1 MSSFLDKH
9 IDNIYITESLEKALP
24 IIKSKG
30 PAIIK
35 SISDGNLF
43 QARKLLNTL
52 PDASLDEVLQSAH
65 KGKNFHRYHME
76 AKRKV
81 KGDQTEMQKVFIIT
95 YGSLKGLQQ
104 STKDVTLNQAI
115 DKVITSLYEFA
126 DKYSRAFVSE
136 GFTLSILMMFI
147 SYFFNNVPTVGRLA
161 VAAGTGGVV
170 VMWFGLLL
178 MMVRIILNT
187 YFSLK
192 GIK

>member
-1 MSSFLDKH
+1 M
-9 IDNIYITESLEKALP
+9 EKALP

-95 YGSLKGLQQ
+95 YG
-104 STKDVTLNQAI
+104 
-115 DKVITSLYEFA
+115 
-126 DKYSRAFVSE
+126 
-136 GFTLSILMMFI
+136 
-147 SYFFNNVPTVGRLA
+147 
-161 VAAGTGGVV
+161 
-170 VMWFGLLL
+170 
-178 MMVRIILNT
+178 
-187 YFSLK
+187 
-192 GIK
+192 

>member
-178 MMVRIILNT
+178 MMVRILGLT
-187 YFSLK
+187 Q
-192 GIK
+192 